1 MKSAS
6 RIKMAATVASVVRA
20 STRPGAP
27 SLPERVQAVPRLV
40 RATRDGSYAG
50 TTLKRLGLVAGAVVY
65 VASPVDLLPEAV
77 LPVIGAAD
85 DAVVISWAVKAFFE
99 ETERFIAWEAGQGL
113 HPPRSRRGPA
123 PWAPAS
129 GVPSDAS
136 RATVPGVPLGG
147 EQDAQTRAWTGEFED
162 GLRRD
167 RDTTGAAAPG
177 RIAGRVT
184 RVTGSFRRP
193 GGARGGSGSTATGAG
208 SASGPDG
215 PGGPGGPGGD
225 ERVRLPEGTRQAA
238 TDYVL
243 ESVRKRLER

>member
-1 MKSAS
+1 MKPAS

-27 SLPERVQAVPRLV
+27 SLPERLQAVPRLV
-40 RATRDGSYAG
+40 RATVDGTYAG
-50 TTLKRLGLVAGAVVY
+50 TTLKRLGLVAGAVAY

-99 ETERFIAWEAGQGL
+99 ETERFIAWEVGQGL
-113 HPPRSRRGPA
+113 HRPRPRRGS
-123 PWAPAS
+123 AS
-129 GVPSDAS
+129 GAPGGDPATEAS
-136 RATVPGVPLGG
+136 RTTVHGEPVTVPGDPT
-147 EQDAQTRAWTGEFED
+147 TRAWAGGAED

-167 RDTTGAAAPG
+167 RDSTGAAAPR
-177 RIAGRVT
+177 RIVSRVT
-184 RVTGSFRRP
+184 RV
-193 GGARGGSGSTATGAG
+193 RGR
-208 SASGPDG
+208 SASSD
-215 PGGPGGPGGD
+215 PGRGRD
-225 ERVRLPEGTRQAA
+225 DRARLPEGTRQAA